1 MTVQRCTALQFDFDV
16 KRATVSPTAQSL
28 SCRSLQMAHRMRH
41 LQFHPLRRSILAASA
56 TLLIF
61 YAPLTGSAAASLPLP
76 EGVYPYS
83 VVEQDLP
90 TVLREFGQNVGV
102 ATVVSPK
109 VQGRLRGR
117 LTQTTAQGFLDNLC
131 ESYALDWYFDG
142 YTLFISSA
150 GERET
155 RFLPLRSFSVEDLV
169 NALSKLGFYD
179 DRFSLRPAP
188 AGKSVISSGPPRYVE
203 LIEQTLLVLPHPE
216 NLRVT
221 SHSEGISQTTI
232 YRGSATSVVKF
243 GIESKAP
250 EARN

>member
-1 MTVQRCTALQFDFDV
+1 MQSMLGSRRKQHRS
-16 KRATVSPTAQSL
+16 RAAASW
-28 SCRSLQMAHRMRH
+28 MARRMKY
-41 LQFHPLRRSILAASA
+41 LEFHPLRRSVLAASA

-61 YAPLTGSAAASLPLP
+61 SAPLSGSVAASLPLP

-90 TVLREFGQNVGV
+90 MILREFGQNIGV

-117 LTQTTAQGFLDNLC
+117 LARTTAQGFLDNLC
-131 ESYALDWYFDG
+131 EAYALDWYFDG
-142 YTLFISSA
+142 YTLFVSSA
-150 GERET
+150 TERAT
-155 RFLPLRSFSVEDLV
+155 RFLPLRSFSLEDLET
-169 NALSKLGFYD
+169 ALRKLGFYD
-179 DRFSLRPAP
+179 GRYPLRSAP
-188 AGKSVISSGPPRYVE
+188 TGRSAVASGPPRYVD

-221 SHSEGISQTTI
+221 AHSESISQTTV

-243 GIESKAP
+243 GIESKTP
-250 EARN
+250 EGRN